1 MFRSAGD
8 LDPIPKLTVG
18 NVIRSDINLGPDG
31 RSKGSGIIL
40 FDNVADAQNA
50 IQQFNGAEFGG
61 RHIDVREDRFAG
73 ALPRQS
79 FGGGYG
85 GGGFGGRG
93 GYGGGGGGGYG
104 GGGFR
109 GGYVGGRGGFG
120 GGGYTRG
127 GYGGGYGAG
136 GGGGGYSDG
145 GGFAGAPAAVP
156 VAPNEFTDPAAAGG
170 DPSTIIFVSNVPTT
184 SYPLTNT

>member
-1 MFRSAGD
+1 
-8 LDPIPKLTVG
+8 
-18 NVIRSDINLGPDG
+18 
-31 RSKGSGIIL
+31 L
-40 FDNVADAQNA
+40 FDNATDAQNA

-73 ALPRQS
+73 TNPRQS

-93 GYGGGGGGGYG
+93 GYGGGGGYA

-109 GGYVGGRGGFG
+109 GGYGGGRGGFG
-120 GGGYTRG
+120 GGGFSRG
-127 GYGGGYGAG
+127 GYGGGYGGGGA

-145 GGFAGAPAAVP
+145 GGFVGAAASVP
-156 VAPNEFTDPAAAGG
+156 VAPNDYTDPAAAGG
-170 DPSTIIFVSNVPTT
+170 EPSTIIFVSNVLTT
-184 SYPLTNT
+184 SYKLTNT